1 MTPDTAELA
10 IAQARELRAADAL
23 AAAAAAAPAPA
34 AQPSRARVTGA
45 PRWAQSGAPRWA
57 QSARGALAAVRDDPA
72 RRLAV
77 RDSWRALWSSRALI
91 WAAALVTIATYG
103 YGPTRHA
110 FNPSGLTRGFGWLG
124 DALAAP
130 AARWDA
136 VWYEVI
142 AHYGYR
148 PDLGAFTAS
157 RDAFFPLYPLGLRA
171 LGATGVPL
179 VLGGVLFS
187 TGALFVA
194 LYGIHRLTMLELGA
208 ARAPAWERFRARA
221 GGSSPREVAR
231 LAVLVTAFAP
241 MAFFLSAVY
250 SESLYLALSV
260 GLLYAA
266 RRGRFALVGV
276 LAAFAGATRSAGIV
290 LVVPALILYLYGPR
304 ADRAP
309 DFARARGLAVRYRPR
324 RDVLWFALAPV
335 GLGLFMLYLGLSGG
349 DALAPFHAQD
359 VWGRHF
365 AGPYVGAWDGLRA
378 AFEGARQLVS
388 MQQSHAYFAV
398 GGQSAFIAAEHNLLL
413 AAFLLA
419 AVVAT
424 VGVLRT
430 LPFAYGAYVIAALAL
445 PLSYPVTTQPLMSL
459 PRFLVV
465 LFPLTIWFAA
475 WLSAHPRARVPAL
488 VCSGLLLA
496 FSTAQFATWHW
507 VA

>member
-10 IAQARELRAADAL
+10 IAPARELPAPDGL
-23 AAAAAAAPAPA
+23 AASAAPALAPS

-45 PRWAQSGAPRWA
+45 PRWAQP
-57 QSARGALAAVRDDPA
+57 ARRALAPLAAARADPA
-72 RRLAV
+72 RRVAV
-77 RDSWRALWSSRALI
+77 RDCWRALWGSRALV

-110 FNPSGLTRGFGWLG
+110 FNPRGLTRGFGWLG

-136 VWYEVI
+136 AWYEVI

-171 LGATGVPL
+171 LGAIGLPL

-208 ARAPAWERFRARA
+208 AGAPAWARFRART

-276 LAAFAGATRSAGIV
+276 LAALAGATRSTGIV

-309 DFARARGLAVRYRPR
+309 DFAHARGLALRYRPR
-324 RDVLWFALAPV
+324 RDLLWFALAPI
-335 GLGLFMLYLGLSGG
+335 GLGLFMLYLGLAGG
-349 DALAPFHAQD
+349 DPLAPFHAQD

-365 AGPYVGAWDGLRA
+365 AGPYVGVWDGLRA
-378 AFEGARQLVS
+378 AFES
-388 MQQSHAYFAV
+388 MQQSHVYFAV
-398 GGQSAFIAAEHNLLL
+398 GGESAFIAAEHNLLL

-475 WLSAHPRARVPAL
+475 WLSAHPRARAPAL

>member
-10 IAQARELRAADAL
+10 IAPARELPAPDGL
-23 AAAAAAAPAPA
+23 AASAAPALAPS

-45 PRWAQSGAPRWA
+45 PRWAQP
-57 QSARGALAAVRDDPA
+57 ARRALAPLAAARADPA
-72 RRLAV
+72 RRVAV
-77 RDSWRALWSSRALI
+77 RDCWRALWGSRALV

-110 FNPSGLTRGFGWLG
+110 FNPRGLTRGFGWLG

-136 VWYEVI
+136 AWYEVI

-171 LGATGVPL
+171 LGAIGLPL

-208 ARAPAWERFRARA
+208 AGAPAWARFRART

-276 LAAFAGATRSAGIV
+276 LAALAGATRSTGIV

-309 DFARARGLAVRYRPR
+309 DFAHARGLALRYRPR
-324 RDVLWFALAPV
+324 RDLLWFALAPI
-335 GLGLFMLYLGLSGG
+335 GLGLFMLYLGLAGG
-349 DALAPFHAQD
+349 DPLAPFHAQD

-365 AGPYVGAWDGLRA
+365 AGPYVGVWDGLRA
-378 AFEGARQLVS
+378 AFESARQLVS
-388 MQQSHAYFAV
+388 MQQSHVYFAV
-398 GGQSAFIAAEHNLLL
+398 GGESAFIAAEHNLLL

-475 WLSAHPRARVPAL
+475 WLSAHPRARAPAL